1 MRKRKMLSQAVLS
14 LVVMVNLAL
23 AANNSLVASIEPPI
37 EGFEVQEASWEFDI
51 IEGQQPI
58 VFNGTVEEV
67 WTQLNEEYPEYA
79 AKALDRI
86 NNYVDGY
93 NTRSDSDTDVL
104 DKRDHNVCRTFTWAK
119 QDHIYRGISYLRG
132 VGGRPR
138 IRAGPQVCDRVS
150 CSYDS
155 AIWWCNDQNSRVVE
169 LGSFSNIAD
178 AAQLIVNSC
187 SEWFFDGSLDSGWY
201 VNARLGPTTLQ
212 IHVDHI

>member
-1 MRKRKMLSQAVLS
+1 MLSQAVLS

-23 AANNSLVASIEPPI
+23 AANSSLVASIEPPI

-104 DKRDHNVCRTFTWAK
+104 DKRDHN
-119 QDHIYRGISYLRG
+119 
-132 VGGRPR
+132 
-138 IRAGPQVCDRVS
+138 
-150 CSYDS
+150 
-155 AIWWCNDQNSRVVE
+155 NSRVVE

-201 VNARLGPTTLQ
+201 VNGQRFHNDRINVIVRGSNC
-212 IHVDHI
+212 